1 MREIECVPERDSPQ
15 LRLANGRAFSFDFVE
30 VLRISDT
37 ELVGEAFRTGNQ
49 IRIRRVRR
57 RFGLA

>member
-1 MREIECVPERDSPQ
+1 MREIEGIPERDASQ
-15 LRLANGRAFSFDFVE
+15 LRLANRRAFRFDFVK

-37 ELVGEAFRTGNQ
+37 EPIREAFRTGNE